1 MRYFHAPFLIKRFY
15 FLAINFAYNFNS
27 FCLTEFVLDEN
38 GKCNITMEISYL
50 LLAAIFDRNE
60 QLNLPMNNITP
71 ALQTINSDI
80 HVPRIDSLKR
90 HLLKF
95 TEQYD

>member
-1 MRYFHAPFLIKRFY
+1 
-15 FLAINFAYNFNS
+15 
-27 FCLTEFVLDEN
+27 
-38 GKCNITMEISYL
+38 MEISYL

-71 ALQTINSDI
+71 ALQTINADI

-95 TEQYD
+95 TELYDISTSPSEVKRKVSMLYTKNDEHSDFPNQLINRDFISLFSTM